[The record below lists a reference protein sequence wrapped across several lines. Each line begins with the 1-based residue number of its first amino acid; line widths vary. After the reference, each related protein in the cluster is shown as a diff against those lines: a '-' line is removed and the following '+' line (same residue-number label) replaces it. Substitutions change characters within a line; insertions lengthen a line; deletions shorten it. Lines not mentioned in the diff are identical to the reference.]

1 MISNLLLFASL
12 ALAQDFK
19 NVQQGEPA
27 PFTGTLLR
35 PEAMATIFTTHD
47 AEIAQCKADNQHEI
61 QKQEIKCE
69 LDIQKIQYDFD
80 SYKIV
85 SESIIVEKDK
95 ELDKAY
101 DLLKKQTKNQTPMWI
116 GVGFVGGLA
125 TSIGMIYIYEEITRS
140 NK

>member
-1 MISNLLLFASL
+1 VINSLLLIVSL
-12 ALAQDFK
+12 AFAEDFK
-19 NVQQGEPA
+19 NLEQGQPA
-27 PFTGTLLR
+27 PFTGTLFR
-35 PEAMATIFTTHD
+35 PEAIATIFATHD
-47 AEIAQCKADNQHEI
+47 AQIAQCKANNEHQI

-80 SYKIV
+80 SYKMV
-85 SESIIVEKDK
+85 SESIVVEKDK

-125 TSIGMIYIYEEITRS
+125 TSIGMIYIYEEITTS

>member
-19 NVQQGEPA
+19 NVQQGQPA
-27 PFTGTLLR
+27 PFSGTLLK
-35 PEAMATIFTTHD
+35 PEAMATIFATHD
-47 AEIAQCKADNQHEI
+47 AQIAQCKADSVHEI
-61 QKQEIKCE
+61 EKQGIKCE
-69 LDIQKIQYDFD
+69 LEIQKIEYDFN

-85 SESIIVEKDK
+85 SESIIAEKDK

-101 DLLKKQTKNQTPMWI
+101 ELLKTQPQNKTPMWI

-125 TSIGMIYIYEEITRS
+125 TSIGMIYLYEEIT
-140 NK
+140 K

>member
-1 MISNLLLFASL
+1 MINSLLLIASL
-12 ALAQDFK
+12 ASAEDFK
-19 NVQQGEPA
+19 NLEQGQPA

-47 AEIAQCKADNQHEI
+47 AEIAQCKADNEHEI

-80 SYKIV
+80 SYKMTK
-85 SESIIVEKDK
+85 EALIVEKDK

-101 DLLKKQTKNQTPMWI
+101 ELLKKQTKNQTPMWI
-116 GVGFVGGLA
+116 GIGFAAGFV
-125 TSIGMIYIYEEITRS
+125 TSIGTIYVYNNI
-140 NK
+140 